1 MIKTLFRSHCK
12 SILGYL
18 SHVFHIS
25 IGLSANTT
33 TKICTHQFHV
43 LLIVEVNLDSYDNYE
58 VNQSLP
64 QKTHQN
70 NLRTE
75 PLLLLRNGQAPPPV
89 TNWNRQHPREVFGLH
104 LEIYQIHF
112 EKIVQKILPCV
123 PCFLNAD

>member
-25 IGLSANTT
+25 IGLIANTT
-33 TKICTHQFHV
+33 TKICIHQLHV
-43 LLIVEVNLDSYDNYE
+43 LLIVEVNLDCYDNYE
-58 VNQSLP
+58 VNQSP
-64 QKTHQN
+64 PKKTHQN
-70 NLRTE
+70 NLRTD

-104 LEIYQIHF
+104 
-112 EKIVQKILPCV
+112 
-123 PCFLNAD
+123 